1 MCKVLVMLC
10 TLVLTSCSSMHLKNV
25 EEVNISSVIDIPDD
39 DIAIILNAAKDKLLP
54 GFAGVYKNNADQ
66 LIIGLVEGSEETR
79 QMILNMAMKDDKIL
93 FFSAQFTKDE
103 LELQMERLNKELPNL
118 QKKGLVFNDFG
129 ISTKDNRLVVN
140 VPRDDLTNFELI
152 TEVIEKKYILFRVTE
167 EWREF

>member
-1 MCKVLVMLC
+1 MDKILVLLC
-10 TLVLTSCSSMHLKNV
+10 ALVLTSCSSMPLQKV
-25 EEVNISSVIDIPDD
+25 EEVDITSVIDIPDD
-39 DIAIILNAAKDKLLP
+39 DVVIILKAAKNNLLP
-54 GFAGVYKNNADQ
+54 GFAGVYKSADQ
-66 LIIGLVEGSEETR
+66 LFIGLVEGSEETR
-79 QMILNMAMKDDKIL
+79 QMILNMTMKDDKIQ

-103 LELQMERLNKELPNL
+103 LQLQMERLNEELPNL

-140 VPRDDLTNFELI
+140 VPRDDLTNYELI